1 MTITVYTNYLIMSY
15 DVVFHGTTTE
25 LAKALDEGPVLL
37 SIKGGGEVLI
47 NSINAVL
54 IEIKDSPLT

>member
-1 MTITVYTNYLIMSY
+1 MLVIIYTNYLVMTY
-15 DVVFHGTTTE
+15 DIVFQGTKEE

-37 SIKGGGEVLI
+37 SIRGGGQVYI
-47 NSINAVL
+47 NSINATA

>member
-1 MTITVYTNYLIMSY
+1 MSY